1 MKTVENLKMFGVKS
15 LVRIS
20 LVFVAASM
28 VFGCAS
34 YNSTYRNYTDASGNN
49 RVDATGEAAVAAG
62 SSHGSFNCINCGS
75 SSYRGGQQSSSR
87 SQSRYSEINPAREI
101 YSSAMRSATSSLSSE
116 ISRSISSS
124 IRGW

>member
-1 MKTVENLKMFGVKS
+1 MFSVKS
-15 LVRIS
+15 LVRTS
-20 LVFVAASM
+20 LVFVAASTM
-28 VFGCAS
+28 FGCAS

-62 SSHGSFNCINCGS
+62 ASHASFNCINCGS
-75 SSYRGGQQSSSR
+75 SSGSYRGSQYSRPSSQYGR
-87 SQSRYSEINPAREI
+87 INPAQEI

-116 ISRSISSS
+116 ISQSISSS